1 MKKVNFKKDFVVFIL
16 THGRVDNQ
24 YTYRSLC
31 EQGYTGR
38 CVFVLDNEDGQVE
51 EYKRRYGADNCYVFD
66 KLAMSKRIDEV
77 FRGDRRVI
85 VYARNAC
92 FDAARDLGYKY
103 FIELD
108 DDYTSFVW
116 RFDAECAYTPK
127 TPKIKNLDVVFES
140 MLRYYINTPL
150 TSLAM
155 AQGGDFIG
163 GSSNQMLRYYI
174 NTPLTSLAMAQ
185 GGDFIG
191 GSSNQMLRSIGT
203 KRKAMNSF
211 ICSVDR
217 PFEFKGR
224 IKEDVN
230 AYTQLTSVGKIFLTI
245 VQCNLQQKITQSNGG
260 GMTDVYRD
268 SGTYVKSFSSVIVFP
283 SGVKVTLLNS
293 HHKRIHHN
301 VYWEHTAPKILQEKW
316 RKK

>member
-1 MKKVNFKKDFVVFIL
+1 MKKVDFKKDFVVFIL

-92 FDAARDLGYKY
+92 FDAARALGYKY

-127 TPKIKNLDVVFES
+127 TPKIKNFDVVFES
-140 MLRYYINTPL
+140 
-150 TSLAM
+150 
-155 AQGGDFIG
+155 
-163 GSSNQMLRYYI
+163 MLRYYI

-224 IKEDVN
+224 INEDVN

>member
-1 MKKVNFKKDFVVFIL
+1 M
-16 THGRVDNQ
+16 DNQ

-38 CVFVLDNEDGQVE
+38 CVFVLDNEDGQVD

-66 KLAMSKRIDEV
+66 KLTMSKRIDEV

-163 GSSNQMLRYYI
+163 GSSNQMLR
-174 NTPLTSLAMAQ
+174 
-185 GGDFIG
+185 
-191 GSSNQMLRSIGT
+191 SIGT

-224 IKEDVN
+224 INEDVN

>member
-1 MKKVNFKKDFVVFIL
+1 MKKVDFKKDFVVFIL

-92 FDAARDLGYKY
+92 FDAARALGYKY

-127 TPKIKNLDVVFES
+127 TPKIKSLDVVFES
-140 MLRYYINTPL
+140 
-150 TSLAM
+150 
-155 AQGGDFIG
+155 
-163 GSSNQMLRYYI
+163 MLRYYI

-224 IKEDVN
+224 INEDVN

-268 SGTYVKSFSSVIVFP
+268 SGTYVKSFRV
-283 SGVKVTLLNS
+283 
-293 HHKRIHHN
+293 
-301 VYWEHTAPKILQEKW
+301 
-316 RKK
+316 

>member
-1 MKKVNFKKDFVVFIL
+1 MGKSITRIDFKKDFVVFIL

-38 CVFVLDNEDGQVE
+38 CVFILDNEDGQVE
-51 EYKRRYGADNCYVFD
+51 EYKRRYGDENCYVFD

-103 FIELD
+103 FMELD

-116 RFDAECAYTPK
+116 RFDAECAYNPK
-127 TPKIKNLDVVFES
+127 TPKIKSLDTVFES
-140 MLRYYINTPL
+140 MLRYYVNSPL

-163 GSSNQMLRYYI
+163 GSSNQML
-174 NTPLTSLAMAQ
+174 Q
-185 GGDFIG
+185 
-191 GSSNQMLRSIGT
+191 SIGT

-224 IKEDVN
+224 INEDVN

-245 VQCNLQQKITQSNGG
+245 VQCNLQQKITQSNSG
-260 GMTDVYRD
+260 GMTDVYKD

-293 HHKRIHHN
+293 RHKRIHHN
-301 VYWEHTAPKILQEKW
+301 VYWENTAPKILQEKW

>member
-1 MKKVNFKKDFVVFIL
+1 MKKVDFKKDFVVFIL

-38 CVFVLDNEDGQVE
+38 CVFILDNEDGQVE

-85 VYARNAC
+85 VYARNAY
-92 FDAARDLGYKY
+92 FDAARVLGYKY

-116 RFDAECAYTPK
+116 RFDSECAYTPK

-140 MLRYYINTPL
+140 
-150 TSLAM
+150 
-155 AQGGDFIG
+155 
-163 GSSNQMLRYYI
+163 MLRYYI

-224 IKEDVN
+224 INEDVN

>member
-140 MLRYYINTPL
+140 MLR
-150 TSLAM
+150 
-155 AQGGDFIG
+155 
-163 GSSNQMLRYYI
+163 
-174 NTPLTSLAMAQ
+174 
-185 GGDFIG
+185 
-191 GSSNQMLRSIGT
+191 SIGT

-224 IKEDVN
+224 INEDVN

>member
-1 MKKVNFKKDFVVFIL
+1 MKKVDFKKDFVVFIL

-38 CVFVLDNEDGQVE
+38 CVFILDNEDGQVE

-92 FDAARDLGYKY
+92 FDAARVLGYKY

-116 RFDAECAYTPK
+116 RFDSECAYTPK

-140 MLRYYINTPL
+140 
-150 TSLAM
+150 
-155 AQGGDFIG
+155 
-163 GSSNQMLRYYI
+163 MLRYYI

-224 IKEDVN
+224 INEDVN

-260 GMTDVYRD
+260 GMTDVYKD

-301 VYWEHTAPKILQEKW
+301 VYREHTAPKILQEKW

>member
-1 MKKVNFKKDFVVFIL
+1 MKKVDFKKDFVVFIL

-92 FDAARDLGYKY
+92 FDAARALGYKY

-127 TPKIKNLDVVFES
+127 TPKIKSLDVVFES
-140 MLRYYINTPL
+140 
-150 TSLAM
+150 
-155 AQGGDFIG
+155 
-163 GSSNQMLRYYI
+163 MLRYYI

-224 IKEDVN
+224 INEDVN

>member
-1 MKKVNFKKDFVVFIL
+1 MNMRRSMKKVNFKKDFVVFIL

-38 CVFVLDNEDGQVE
+38 CVFVLDNEDGQVD

-92 FDAARDLGYKY
+92 FDAARALGYKY

-116 RFDAECAYTPK
+116 RFDEECAYTPK

-140 MLRYYINTPL
+140 
-150 TSLAM
+150 
-155 AQGGDFIG
+155 
-163 GSSNQMLRYYI
+163 MLRYYI

-224 IKEDVN
+224 INEDVN

-245 VQCNLQQKITQSNGG
+245 VQCNLLQKITQSNGG

>member
-92 FDAARDLGYKY
+92 FDAARALGYKY

-116 RFDAECAYTPK
+116 RFDEECAYTPK

-140 MLRYYINTPL
+140 
-150 TSLAM
+150 
-155 AQGGDFIG
+155 
-163 GSSNQMLRYYI
+163 MLRYYI

-224 IKEDVN
+224 INEDVN
-230 AYTQLTSVGKIFLTI
+230 AYTQLTSIGKIFLTI

>member
-92 FDAARDLGYKY
+92 FDAARALGYKY

-163 GSSNQMLRYYI
+163 GSSNQMLR
-174 NTPLTSLAMAQ
+174 
-185 GGDFIG
+185 
-191 GSSNQMLRSIGT
+191 SIGT

-224 IKEDVN
+224 INEDVN

>member
-1 MKKVNFKKDFVVFIL
+1 MKKVDFKKDFVVFIL
-16 THGRVDNQ
+16 THGRVDIQ

-163 GSSNQMLRYYI
+163 GSSNQMLR
-174 NTPLTSLAMAQ
+174 
-185 GGDFIG
+185 
-191 GSSNQMLRSIGT
+191 SIGT

-224 IKEDVN
+224 INEDVN

>member
-1 MKKVNFKKDFVVFIL
+1 MGKSMTKFDFKKDFVVFIL

-38 CVFVLDNEDGQVE
+38 CVFILDNEDGQVE
-51 EYKRRYGADNCYVFD
+51 EYKRRYGDENCYVFD

-103 FIELD
+103 FMELD

-116 RFDAECAYTPK
+116 RFDKDCEYNPK
-127 TPKIKNLDVVFES
+127 TPKIKCLNTVFES
-140 MLRYYINTPL
+140 MLRYYVNTPL

-163 GSSNQMLRYYI
+163 GSSNQML
-174 NTPLTSLAMAQ
+174 Q
-185 GGDFIG
+185 
-191 GSSNQMLRSIGT
+191 SIGT

-224 IKEDVN
+224 INEDVN

-245 VQCNLQQKITQSNGG
+245 VQCNLQQKITQSNSG

-293 HHKRIHHN
+293 RHKRIHHN
-301 VYWEHTAPKILQEKW
+301 VYWENTAPKILQEKW

>member
-1 MKKVNFKKDFVVFIL
+1 MKKVDFKKDFVVFIL

-92 FDAARDLGYKY
+92 FDAARALGYKY

-116 RFDAECAYTPK
+116 RFDEECAYSPK
-127 TPKIKNLDVVFES
+127 TPKIKSLDVVFES

-155 AQGGDFIG
+155 AQGGD
-163 GSSNQMLRYYI
+163 
-174 NTPLTSLAMAQ
+174 
-185 GGDFIG
+185 
-191 GSSNQMLRSIGT
+191 
-203 KRKAMNSF
+203 

-224 IKEDVN
+224 INEDVN

>member
-1 MKKVNFKKDFVVFIL
+1 MNMRRSMKKVNFKKDFVVFIL

-92 FDAARDLGYKY
+92 FDAARALGYKY

-127 TPKIKNLDVVFES
+127 TPKIKNIDVVFES
-140 MLRYYINTPL
+140 MLRYYVN
-150 TSLAM
+150 S
-155 AQGGDFIG
+155 
-163 GSSNQMLRYYI
+163 
-174 NTPLTSLAMAQ
+174 PLTSLAMAQ

-224 IKEDVN
+224 INEDVN

-301 VYWEHTAPKILQEKW
+301 VYREHTAPKILQEKW

>member
-1 MKKVNFKKDFVVFIL
+1 MTKIDFKKDFVVFIL

-38 CVFVLDNEDGQVE
+38 CVFILDNEDGQVE
-51 EYKRRYGADNCYVFD
+51 EYKRRYGDENCYVFD

-103 FIELD
+103 FMELD

-116 RFDAECAYTPK
+116 RFDAECAYNPK
-127 TPKIKNLDVVFES
+127 TPKIKSLDTVFES
-140 MLRYYINTPL
+140 MLRYYVNTPL

-163 GSSNQMLRYYI
+163 GSSNQML
-174 NTPLTSLAMAQ
+174 Q
-185 GGDFIG
+185 
-191 GSSNQMLRSIGT
+191 SIGT

-224 IKEDVN
+224 INEDVN
-230 AYTQLTSVGKIFLTI
+230 AYTQLTSVGNIFLTI
-245 VQCNLQQKITQSNGG
+245 VQCNLQQKITQSNSG

-301 VYWEHTAPKILQEKW
+301 VYWENTAPKILQEKW
-316 RKK
+316 RKR

>member
-163 GSSNQMLRYYI
+163 GSSNQMLR
-174 NTPLTSLAMAQ
+174 
-185 GGDFIG
+185 
-191 GSSNQMLRSIGT
+191 SIGT

-211 ICSVDR
+211 VCSVDR

-224 IKEDVN
+224 INEDVN

>member
-1 MKKVNFKKDFVVFIL
+1 MGKSMTRIDFKKDFVVFIL

-38 CVFVLDNEDGQVE
+38 CVFILDNEDGQVE
-51 EYKRRYGADNCYVFD
+51 EYKRKYGDENCYVFD

-103 FIELD
+103 FMELD

-116 RFDAECAYTPK
+116 RFDAECAYNPK
-127 TPKIKNLDVVFES
+127 TPKIKSLDTVFES
-140 MLRYYINTPL
+140 MLRYYVNTPL

-163 GSSNQMLRYYI
+163 GSSNQML
-174 NTPLTSLAMAQ
+174 Q
-185 GGDFIG
+185 
-191 GSSNQMLRSIGT
+191 SIGT

-224 IKEDVN
+224 INEDVN

-245 VQCNLQQKITQSNGG
+245 VQCNLQQKITQSNSG
-260 GMTDVYRD
+260 GMTDVYKD

-293 HHKRIHHN
+293 RHKRIHHN
-301 VYWEHTAPKILQEKW
+301 VYWENTAPKILQEKW
-316 RKK
+316 RKR

>member
-1 MKKVNFKKDFVVFIL
+1 MNMPRSMKKVDFKNDFVVFIL

-38 CVFVLDNEDGQVE
+38 CVFILDNEDGQVE
-51 EYKRRYGADNCYVFD
+51 EYKWRYGADNCYVFD

-92 FDAARDLGYKY
+92 FDAARALGYKY

-116 RFDAECAYTPK
+116 RFDAECAYNPK
-127 TPKIKNLDVVFES
+127 TPKIKNLDTVFES
-140 MLRYYINTPL
+140 MLRYYVN
-150 TSLAM
+150 S
-155 AQGGDFIG
+155 
-163 GSSNQMLRYYI
+163 
-174 NTPLTSLAMAQ
+174 PLTSLAMAQ

-224 IKEDVN
+224 INEDVN

-260 GMTDVYRD
+260 GMTDVYKD

>member
-1 MKKVNFKKDFVVFIL
+1 MGKSMTRIDFKKDFVVFIL

-38 CVFVLDNEDGQVE
+38 CVFILDNEDGQVE
-51 EYKRRYGADNCYVFD
+51 EYKRKYGDENCYVFD

-103 FIELD
+103 FMELD

-116 RFDAECAYTPK
+116 RFDAECAYNPK
-127 TPKIKNLDVVFES
+127 TPKIKSLDTVFES
-140 MLRYYINTPL
+140 MLRYYVNTPL

-163 GSSNQMLRYYI
+163 GSSNQML
-174 NTPLTSLAMAQ
+174 Q
-185 GGDFIG
+185 
-191 GSSNQMLRSIGT
+191 SIGT

-224 IKEDVN
+224 INEDVN

-245 VQCNLQQKITQSNGG
+245 VQCNLQQKITQSNSG

-301 VYWEHTAPKILQEKW
+301 VYWENTAPKILQEKW

>member
-108 DDYTSFVW
+108 DDYKSFVW
-116 RFDAECAYTPK
+116 RFDVECAYTPK

-150 TSLAM
+150 TS
-155 AQGGDFIG
+155 I
-163 GSSNQMLRYYI
+163 
-174 NTPLTSLAMAQ
+174 AMAQ

-224 IKEDVN
+224 INEDVN

-245 VQCNLQQKITQSNGG
+245 VQCSLQQKITQSNGG

-301 VYWEHTAPKILQEKW
+301 VYWERTAPKILQEKW

>member
-1 MKKVNFKKDFVVFIL
+1 MKRIDFKKDFVVFIL

-38 CVFVLDNEDGQVE
+38 CVFILDNEDGQVE
-51 EYKRRYGADNCYVFD
+51 EYKRRYGEENCYVFD

-103 FIELD
+103 FMELD

-116 RFDAECAYTPK
+116 RFDAECAYNPK
-127 TPKIKNLDVVFES
+127 TPKIKSLDTVFES
-140 MLRYYINTPL
+140 MLRYYVNTPL

-163 GSSNQMLRYYI
+163 GSSNQML
-174 NTPLTSLAMAQ
+174 Q
-185 GGDFIG
+185 
-191 GSSNQMLRSIGT
+191 SIGT

-224 IKEDVN
+224 INEDVN

-245 VQCNLQQKITQSNGG
+245 VQCNLQQKITQSNSG

-283 SGVKVTLLNS
+283 SGVKVTMLNS
-293 HHKRIHHN
+293 RHKRIHHN
-301 VYWEHTAPKILQEKW
+301 VYWENTAPKILQEKW
-316 RKK
+316 RKR

>member
-1 MKKVNFKKDFVVFIL
+1 MNTQGSMKKVDFKKDFVVFIL

-92 FDAARDLGYKY
+92 FDAARALGYKY

-116 RFDAECAYTPK
+116 RFDEECAYTPK

-140 MLRYYINTPL
+140 
-150 TSLAM
+150 
-155 AQGGDFIG
+155 
-163 GSSNQMLRYYI
+163 MLRYYI

-224 IKEDVN
+224 INEDVN

>member
-1 MKKVNFKKDFVVFIL
+1 MKKVDFKKDFVVFIL

-85 VYARNAC
+85 VYTRNAC
-92 FDAARDLGYKY
+92 FDAARALGYKY

-163 GSSNQMLRYYI
+163 GSSNQMLR
-174 NTPLTSLAMAQ
+174 
-185 GGDFIG
+185 
-191 GSSNQMLRSIGT
+191 SIGT

-224 IKEDVN
+224 INEDVN

>member
-1 MKKVNFKKDFVVFIL
+1 MGKSMTKIDFKKDFVVFIL

-38 CVFVLDNEDGQVE
+38 CVFMLDNEDEQVE
-51 EYKRRYGADNCYVFD
+51 EYKRRYGDENCYVFD

-103 FIELD
+103 FMELD

-116 RFDAECAYTPK
+116 RFDAECAYNPK
-127 TPKIKNLDVVFES
+127 TPKIKSLDTVFES
-140 MLRYYINTPL
+140 MLRYYVNTPL

-163 GSSNQMLRYYI
+163 GSSNQML
-174 NTPLTSLAMAQ
+174 Q
-185 GGDFIG
+185 
-191 GSSNQMLRSIGT
+191 SIGT

-224 IKEDVN
+224 INEDVN

-245 VQCNLQQKITQSNGG
+245 VQCNLQQKITQSNSG
-260 GMTDVYRD
+260 GMTDVYKD

-301 VYWEHTAPKILQEKW
+301 VYWENTAPKILQEKW

>member
-38 CVFVLDNEDGQVE
+38 CVFVLDNEDGQVD

-163 GSSNQMLRYYI
+163 GSSNQMLR
-174 NTPLTSLAMAQ
+174 
-185 GGDFIG
+185 
-191 GSSNQMLRSIGT
+191 SIGT

-224 IKEDVN
+224 INEDVN

-301 VYWEHTAPKILQEKW
+301 VYWGATAPKILQEKW

>member
-1 MKKVNFKKDFVVFIL
+1 MKKVDFKKDFVVFIL

-77 FRGDRRVI
+77 FRGDKRVI

-92 FDAARDLGYKY
+92 FDAARALGYKY

-163 GSSNQMLRYYI
+163 GSSNQMLR
-174 NTPLTSLAMAQ
+174 
-185 GGDFIG
+185 
-191 GSSNQMLRSIGT
+191 SIGS

-224 IKEDVN
+224 INEDVN

>member
-1 MKKVNFKKDFVVFIL
+1 MKKVDFKKDFVVFIL

-77 FRGDRRVI
+77 FRGDKRVI

-92 FDAARDLGYKY
+92 FDAARALGYKY

-163 GSSNQMLRYYI
+163 GSSNQMLR
-174 NTPLTSLAMAQ
+174 
-185 GGDFIG
+185 
-191 GSSNQMLRSIGT
+191 SIGT

-224 IKEDVN
+224 INEDVN

>member
-1 MKKVNFKKDFVVFIL
+1 MKRIDFKKDFVVFIL

-31 EQGYTGR
+31 EHGYTGR
-38 CVFVLDNEDGQVE
+38 CVFILDNEDGQVE
-51 EYKRRYGADNCYVFD
+51 EYKRRYGEENCYVFD

-103 FIELD
+103 FMELD

-116 RFDAECAYTPK
+116 RFDAECAYNPK
-127 TPKIKNLDVVFES
+127 TPKIKSLDTVFES
-140 MLRYYINTPL
+140 MLRYYVNTPL

-163 GSSNQMLRYYI
+163 GSSNQML
-174 NTPLTSLAMAQ
+174 Q
-185 GGDFIG
+185 
-191 GSSNQMLRSIGT
+191 SIGT

-224 IKEDVN
+224 INEDVN

-245 VQCNLQQKITQSNGG
+245 VQCNLQQKITQSNSG

-293 HHKRIHHN
+293 RHKRIHHN
-301 VYWEHTAPKILQEKW
+301 VYWENTAPKILQEKW
-316 RKK
+316 RKR

>member
-1 MKKVNFKKDFVVFIL
+1 MGKSMTKIDFKNDFVVFIL

-38 CVFVLDNEDGQVE
+38 CVFILDNEDEQVE
-51 EYKRRYGADNCYVFD
+51 EYKRRYGEENCYVFD
-66 KLAMSKRIDEV
+66 KLEMSKRIDEV

-103 FIELD
+103 FMELD

-116 RFDAECAYTPK
+116 RFDAECEYNPK
-127 TPKIKNLDVVFES
+127 TPKIKSLDAVFES
-140 MLRYYINTPL
+140 MLRYYV
-150 TSLAM
+150 
-155 AQGGDFIG
+155 
-163 GSSNQMLRYYI
+163 

-224 IKEDVN
+224 INEDVN

-245 VQCNLQQKITQSNGG
+245 VQCNLQQKITQSNSG

-293 HHKRIHHN
+293 RHKRIHHN
-301 VYWEHTAPKILQEKW
+301 VYWENTAPKILQEKW
-316 RKK
+316 RKR

>member
-1 MKKVNFKKDFVVFIL
+1 MKKFDFKKDFVVFIL

-92 FDAARDLGYKY
+92 FDAARALGYKY

-163 GSSNQMLRYYI
+163 GSSNQMLR
-174 NTPLTSLAMAQ
+174 
-185 GGDFIG
+185 
-191 GSSNQMLRSIGT
+191 SIGT

-224 IKEDVN
+224 INEDVN

>member
-38 CVFVLDNEDGQVE
+38 CVFVLDNEDGQVD

-92 FDAARDLGYKY
+92 FDAARALGYKY

-116 RFDAECAYTPK
+116 RFDEECAYTPK

-140 MLRYYINTPL
+140 
-150 TSLAM
+150 
-155 AQGGDFIG
+155 
-163 GSSNQMLRYYI
+163 MLRYYI

-224 IKEDVN
+224 INEDVN

-268 SGTYVKSFSSVIVFP
+268 SGTYVKSFSSVIIFP

>member
-1 MKKVNFKKDFVVFIL
+1 MGKSMTKIDFKKDFVVFIL

-38 CVFVLDNEDGQVE
+38 CVFILDNEDGQVE
-51 EYKRRYGADNCYVFD
+51 EYKRRYGDENCYVFD

-103 FIELD
+103 FMELD

-116 RFDAECAYTPK
+116 RFDAECAYNPK
-127 TPKIKNLDVVFES
+127 TPKIKSLDTVFES
-140 MLRYYINTPL
+140 MLRYYVNTPL

-163 GSSNQMLRYYI
+163 GSSNQMLK
-174 NTPLTSLAMAQ
+174 
-185 GGDFIG
+185 
-191 GSSNQMLRSIGT
+191 SIGT

-224 IKEDVN
+224 INEDVN

-245 VQCNLQQKITQSNGG
+245 VQCNLQQKITQSNSG

-293 HHKRIHHN
+293 RHKRIHHN
-301 VYWEHTAPKILQEKW
+301 VYWENTAPKILQEKW
-316 RKK
+316 RKR

>member
-1 MKKVNFKKDFVVFIL
+1 MGKSMTKIDFKKDFVAFIL
-16 THGRVDNQ
+16 THGRVDKQ

-38 CVFVLDNEDGQVE
+38 CIFILDNEDEQVE
-51 EYKRRYGADNCYVFD
+51 EYKRRYGEENCYVFD

-103 FIELD
+103 FIQLD
-108 DDYTSFVW
+108 DDYTSFAW
-116 RFDAECAYTPK
+116 RFDAECKYNLK
-127 TPKIKNLDVVFES
+127 TPKIKNLDAVFES
-140 MLRYYINTPL
+140 MLRYYVSTPL

-163 GSSNQMLRYYI
+163 GSKGTNKMLQ
-174 NTPLTSLAMAQ
+174 SV
-185 GGDFIG
+185 
-191 GSSNQMLRSIGT
+191 GT

-224 IKEDVN
+224 INEDVN

-245 VQCNLQQKITQSNGG
+245 VQCSLNQKVTQSNSG
-260 GMTDVYRD
+260 GMTDVYKD
-268 SGTYVKSFSSVIVFP
+268 SGTYVKSFSSVVVFP

-293 HHKRIHHN
+293 HHKRLHHN
-301 VYWEHTAPKILQEKW
+301 VCWKHTAPKILQEKW
-316 RKK
+316 RKE

>member
-1 MKKVNFKKDFVVFIL
+1 MGKSMTRIDFKKDFVVFIL

-38 CVFVLDNEDGQVE
+38 CVFILDNEDGQVE
-51 EYKRRYGADNCYVFD
+51 EYKRKYGDENCYVFD

-103 FIELD
+103 FMELD

-116 RFDAECAYTPK
+116 RFDAECAYNPK
-127 TPKIKNLDVVFES
+127 TPKIKSLDTVFES
-140 MLRYYINTPL
+140 MLRYYVNTPL

-163 GSSNQMLRYYI
+163 GSSNQML
-174 NTPLTSLAMAQ
+174 Q
-185 GGDFIG
+185 
-191 GSSNQMLRSIGT
+191 SIGT

-224 IKEDVN
+224 INEDVN

-245 VQCNLQQKITQSNGG
+245 VQCNLQQKITQSNSG

-301 VYWEHTAPKILQEKW
+301 VYWENTAPKILQEKW
-316 RKK
+316 RKR

>member
-1 MKKVNFKKDFVVFIL
+1 MNMRRRMKKVNFKKDFVVFIL

-92 FDAARDLGYKY
+92 FDAARALGYKY

-163 GSSNQMLRYYI
+163 GSSNQMLR
-174 NTPLTSLAMAQ
+174 
-185 GGDFIG
+185 
-191 GSSNQMLRSIGT
+191 SIGT

-224 IKEDVN
+224 INEDVN

>member
-1 MKKVNFKKDFVVFIL
+1 MTKIDFKKDFVVFIL

-38 CVFVLDNEDGQVE
+38 CVFILDNEDEQVE
-51 EYKRRYGADNCYVFD
+51 EYKRRYGEENCYVFD

-103 FIELD
+103 FMELD

-116 RFDAECAYTPK
+116 RFDAECAYNPK
-127 TPKIKNLDVVFES
+127 TPKIKSLDTVFES
-140 MLRYYINTPL
+140 MLRYYV
-150 TSLAM
+150 
-155 AQGGDFIG
+155 
-163 GSSNQMLRYYI
+163 

-224 IKEDVN
+224 INEDVN

-245 VQCNLQQKITQSNGG
+245 VQCNLQQKITQSNSG

-301 VYWEHTAPKILQEKW
+301 VYWENTAPKILQEKW